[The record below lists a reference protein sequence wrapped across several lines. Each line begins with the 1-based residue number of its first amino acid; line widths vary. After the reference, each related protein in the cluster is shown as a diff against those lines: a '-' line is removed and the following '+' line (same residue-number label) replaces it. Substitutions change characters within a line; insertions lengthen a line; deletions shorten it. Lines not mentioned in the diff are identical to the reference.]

1 MFLHGGIQPHTF
13 ASYVLPR
20 QTPFCQAA
28 PLLPSVTWQQRGME
42 YWWEGSASAAVPPTS
57 TSDAVGKHNKI
68 GSVIYRAALKL
79 RMLGDSECLFK
90 FSKTLSFNVSI
101 SSVAVSDRG
110 SSEET
115 IILCSVK

>member
-1 MFLHGGIQPHTF
+1 LLRAWFSLTLNVSRDG
-13 ASYVLPR
+13 AST
-20 QTPFCQAA
+20 TPLVSLFQA
-28 PLLPSVTWQQRGME
+28 E
-42 YWWEGSASAAVPPTS
+42 YWWNGSTSTATPPTS

-115 IILCSVK
+115 IILCSVN